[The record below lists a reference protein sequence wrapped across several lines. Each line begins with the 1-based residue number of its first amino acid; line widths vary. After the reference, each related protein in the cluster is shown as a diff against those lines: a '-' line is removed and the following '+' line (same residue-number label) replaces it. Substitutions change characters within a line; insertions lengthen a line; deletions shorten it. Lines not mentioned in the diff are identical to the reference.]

1 MANWLRSWGVALFTV
16 LALVWMLSVDWL
28 VKRAIVTYGTEFNGA
43 QVELESAGLT
53 LWPAGL
59 ELINL
64 QITDAYNPMFNSFEA
79 SKISATLDSA
89 LLLRRQVIVEQ
100 LDVIGV
106 RMNSPRVRSGATN
119 DQPIATN
126 VDFDFGGLIPDLS
139 LPDMDRL
146 VAEAQQQVSAEIA
159 EIEREIDDIEERWRS
174 NIEQVP
180 SKDKVAKYRAR
191 WDKLSNA
198 SFMEKMLGAKEL
210 KGDISDD
217 LKLIKSFNQQL
228 KSDRSLISAQIAR
241 AKGLPNAQIDR
252 TMQAV
257 GLTTEN
263 IAFVRA
269 ITGDQVDQW
278 VSRAKAF
285 NESLSNDAVEQAPSR
300 GHGRWVTFA
309 EDNPLPQVL
318 IRRGQF
324 NGALQLAASNMAV
337 DGKFSNI
344 AYPLEGYS
352 QPAAVVI
359 NATDDGNASL
369 LFEANIDHRQADFS
383 DDFNLE
389 VMNLPIQDVSLSA
402 GVENSLLLEAA
413 SLNFIASG
421 RAVPDK
427 VLANV
432 VATLSDPRLTADA
445 GLATKSEYFLAE
457 TLNTLD
463 SVDLQVNVSGVLE
476 NPVVNIASNL
486 DKILTAG
493 LKSQISAQTIKFKQ
507 QFTDQ
512 LGEQTSGQLG
522 GLSAKG
528 DFLKDIQ
535 ALLNDRKAA
544 MPSF

>member
-43 QVELESAGLT
+43 QVELESAGLS

-522 GLSAKG
+522 ALSAKG

>member
-1 MANWLRSWGVALFTV
+1 MTTWIRSWGIVLFAMAT
-16 LALVWMLSVDWL
+16 LIWLLSLDWL
-28 VKRAIVTYGTEFNGA
+28 VKRAIVTYGTELNGA
-43 QVELESAGLT
+43 QVELESADLS

-59 ELINL
+59 ELTNL
-64 QITDAYNPMFNSFEA
+64 KVTDAYHPMFNSFEA

-100 LDVIGV
+100 LDVFGV

-119 DQPIATN
+119 DQPIAGN
-126 VDFDFGGLIPDLS
+126 AGFDFGGLIPDLS
-139 LPDMDRL
+139 LPDMDTL
-146 VAEAQQQVSAEIA
+146 VAEAQQQVSAEVA
-159 EIEREIDDIEERWRS
+159 EIEKEIDDIEERWRS
-174 NIEQVP
+174 NIKQVP
-180 SKDKVAKYRAR
+180 SKDKVAEYRAR
-191 WDKLSNA
+191 WDQLSNA

-210 KGDISDD
+210 KSDVSGD
-217 LKLIKSFNQQL
+217 LKLIRSFNQQL
-228 KSDRSLISAQIAR
+228 KSDRSLISTQITR
-241 AKGLPNAQIDR
+241 AKRLPNAQLDR

-257 GLTTEN
+257 GLSTEN

-278 VSRAKAF
+278 VTRAKTF
-285 NESLSNDAVEQAPSR
+285 SESLSSNTVVQAPSR

-352 QPAAVVI
+352 QPAAVII
-359 NATDDGNASL
+359 NARDDGNASL

-383 DDFNLE
+383 DGFNLE
-389 VMNLPIQDVSLSA
+389 LMNLPIQDVSLSA

-421 RAVPDK
+421 HASPDT

-432 VATLSDPRLTADA
+432 VAKLSDPRLTADA
-445 GLATKSEYFLAE
+445 DLATKSEYFLAE

-463 SVDLQVNVSGVLE
+463 SVDLQVNVSGALE

-486 DKILTAG
+486 DKILAAG
-493 LKSQISAQTIKFKQ
+493 LKSQISAQTTKFKQ

-512 LGEQTSGQLG
+512 LGEQTSVQLG
-522 GLSAKG
+522 TLSAKG
-528 DFLKDIQ
+528 DFLKCIQ

>member
-43 QVELESAGLT
+43 QVELESAGLS

-285 NESLSNDAVEQAPSR
+285 NESLSNDAV
-300 GHGRWVTFA
+300 
-309 EDNPLPQVL
+309 
-318 IRRGQF
+318 
-324 NGALQLAASNMAV
+324 
-337 DGKFSNI
+337 
-344 AYPLEGYS
+344 
-352 QPAAVVI
+352 
-359 NATDDGNASL
+359 
-369 LFEANIDHRQADFS
+369 
-383 DDFNLE
+383 
-389 VMNLPIQDVSLSA
+389 
-402 GVENSLLLEAA
+402 
-413 SLNFIASG
+413 
-421 RAVPDK
+421 
-427 VLANV
+427 
-432 VATLSDPRLTADA
+432 
-445 GLATKSEYFLAE
+445 
-457 TLNTLD
+457 
-463 SVDLQVNVSGVLE
+463 
-476 NPVVNIASNL
+476 
-486 DKILTAG
+486 
-493 LKSQISAQTIKFKQ
+493 
-507 QFTDQ
+507 
-512 LGEQTSGQLG
+512 
-522 GLSAKG
+522 
-528 DFLKDIQ
+528 
-535 ALLNDRKAA
+535 
-544 MPSF
+544 

>member
-1 MANWLRSWGVALFTV
+1 MTNWIRSWGIVLFAMAT
-16 LALVWMLSVDWL
+16 LIWLLSLDWL
-28 VKRAIVTYGTEFNGA
+28 VKRAIVTYGTELNGA
-43 QVELESAGLT
+43 QVELESADLS

-59 ELINL
+59 ELTNL
-64 QITDAYNPMFNSFEA
+64 QVTDAYHPMFNSFEA

-100 LDVIGV
+100 LDVFGV

-119 DQPIATN
+119 DQPIAGN
-126 VDFDFGGLIPDLS
+126 AGFDFGGLIPDLS
-139 LPDMDRL
+139 LPDMDTL
-146 VAEAQQQVSAEIA
+146 VAEAQQQVSAEVA
-159 EIEREIDDIEERWRS
+159 EIEKEIDDIEERWRS
-174 NIEQVP
+174 NIKQVP
-180 SKDKVAKYRAR
+180 SKDKVAEYRAR
-191 WDKLSNA
+191 WDQLSNA

-210 KGDISDD
+210 KSDVSGD
-217 LKLIKSFNQQL
+217 LKLIRSFN
-228 KSDRSLISAQIAR
+228 R
-241 AKGLPNAQIDR
+241 LPNAQLDR

-257 GLTTEN
+257 GLSTEN

-278 VSRAKAF
+278 VTRAKTF
-285 NESLSNDAVEQAPSR
+285 SESLSSNTVVQAPSR

-352 QPAAVVI
+352 QPAAVII
-359 NATDDGNASL
+359 NARDDGNASL

-383 DDFNLE
+383 DGFNLE
-389 VMNLPIQDVSLSA
+389 LMNLPIQDVSLSA

-421 RAVPDK
+421 HASPDT

-432 VATLSDPRLTADA
+432 VAKLSDPRLTADA
-445 GLATKSEYFLAE
+445 DLATKSEYFLAE

-463 SVDLQVNVSGVLE
+463 SVDLQVNVSGALE

-486 DKILTAG
+486 DKILAAG
-493 LKSQISAQTIKFKQ
+493 LKSQISAQTTKFKQ

-512 LGEQTSGQLG
+512 LGEQTSVQLG
-522 GLSAKG
+522 TLSAKG
-528 DFLKDIQ
+528 DFLKCIQ

>member
-1 MANWLRSWGVALFTV
+1 MATLIWL
-16 LALVWMLSVDWL
+16 LSVDWL
-28 VKRAIVTYGTEFNGA
+28 VKRAIVTYGTELNGA
-43 QVELESAGLT
+43 QVELESADLS

-59 ELINL
+59 ELTNL
-64 QITDAYNPMFNSFEA
+64 KVTDAYHPMFNSFEA

-100 LDVIGV
+100 LDVFGV

-119 DQPIATN
+119 DQPIAAN
-126 VDFDFGGLIPDLS
+126 AGFDFGGLIPDLS

-159 EIEREIDDIEERWRS
+159 EIEQEIDDIEERWRS
-174 NIEQVP
+174 NIKQVP
-180 SKDKVAKYRAR
+180 SKDKVAEYRAR
-191 WDKLSNA
+191 WDQLSNA
-198 SFMEKMLGAKEL
+198 SFMEKMLGAREL
-210 KGDISDD
+210 KSDVSGD
-217 LKLIKSFNQQL
+217 LKLIRSFNQQL
-228 KSDRSLISAQIAR
+228 KSDRSLISTQITR
-241 AKGLPNAQIDR
+241 AKRLPNAQLDR

-257 GLTTEN
+257 GLSTEN

-278 VSRAKAF
+278 VTRAKTF
-285 NESLSNDAVEQAPSR
+285 SESLSSNTVVQAPSR

-383 DDFNLE
+383 DGFNLE
-389 VMNLPIQDVSLSA
+389 LMNLPIQDVSLSA

-421 RAVPDK
+421 HASPDT

-432 VATLSDPRLTADA
+432 VAKLSDPRLTADA
-445 GLATKSEYFLAE
+445 DLATKSEYFLAE

-463 SVDLQVNVSGVLE
+463 SVDLQVNVSGALE

-486 DKILTAG
+486 DKILAAG
-493 LKSQISAQTIKFKQ
+493 LKSQISAQTTKFKQ

-512 LGEQTSGQLG
+512 LGEQTSVQLG
-522 GLSAKG
+522 TLSAKG